1 MIIIKLALL
10 SITDSHFDIYHSK
23 LAAFISDDKQN
34 KLQRFHF
41 EDDYKRGL
49 LADILARYLIST
61 NFNIA
66 PSDIEFDNNPYGKPY
81 VKNLPNA
88 FFNVSHSGNYVLCG
102 ISNMEIGV
110 DIEKQNILD
119 LNLAQ
124 HIFAPEEFQDL
135 IALSDRNQLDY
146 FYKLWTLKEAYI
158 KYCGVGLSLPL
169 HSFFFKIN
177 NDGIHLSVTN
187 QLNSLYFLASRVE
200 QQYSLACCSNEQ
212 IEANAI
218 EQISLQ
224 TIISFFQ
231 QFDD

>member
-1 MIIIKLALL
+1 M
-10 SITDSHFDIYHSK
+10 TDSHFDKYHSK
-23 LAAFISDDKQN
+23 LTAFISKDKQN

-41 EDDYKRGL
+41 KDDYKRGL

-66 PSDIEFDNNPYGKPY
+66 PSAIEFDNNTYGKPY
-81 VKNLPNA
+81 VKNLPYA
-88 FFNVSHSGNYVLCG
+88 FFNISHSGNYVLCG

-110 DIEKQNILD
+110 DIEKQKILD

-124 HIFAPEEFQDL
+124 HIFAPEEYEDL
-135 IALSDRNQLDY
+135 IALSDRNQLNY

-169 HSFFFKIN
+169 QSFFFKIHGG
-177 NDGIHLSVTN
+177 GIHLNATN
-187 QLNSLYFLASRVE
+187 QLDSLYFLTTSIE
-200 QQYSLACCSNEQ
+200 QQYSIACCSNEQ

-218 EQISLQ
+218 EQISLH
-224 TIISFFQ
+224 TIASFFQ
-231 QFDD
+231 HFDE